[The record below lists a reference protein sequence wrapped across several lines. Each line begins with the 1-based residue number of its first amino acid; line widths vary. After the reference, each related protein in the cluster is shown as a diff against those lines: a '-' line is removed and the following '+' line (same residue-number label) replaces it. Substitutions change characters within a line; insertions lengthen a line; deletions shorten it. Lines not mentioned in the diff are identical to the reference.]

1 LTKITLL
8 VIVFLKLFDISNII
22 ANYLHKNMF
31 KNKLFKY
38 FSLELLKSFSV
49 ILVTLSFIIWFNQA
63 ARYLDLVTENGNPIN
78 VYLIFVFFQFPKI
91 FSQLFLFSL
100 LVSLFYTISKLENEN
115 ELNVYWLS
123 GVDEKQLIT
132 MLLKVCMLIFFIYYF
147 LYLFLS
153 PMASLKG
160 RSVLANSSFTI
171 ANSLMKEKNF
181 NTPLKGIT
189 VYVDKNNKK
198 GALENIF
205 IYEKQRI
212 IFASKGRIL
221 KNKDLTYL
229 ELSGGILQE
238 QDGEK
243 TNNIKFE
250 KMTFDFSEFESFTT
264 TYPKLSERNILW
276 LIKKNLELKQK
287 LTDKK
292 YEIDVKE
299 ELYKRIIKPLYIFV
313 IFFIGCCLISYKEN
327 IPKKKRNIKIILF
340 FLGVTILLINES
352 LIKFSARNIFI
363 EKIYFLSPVIFSIF
377 VYLLNKK
384 ISRREAL

>member
-1 LTKITLL
+1 
-8 VIVFLKLFDISNII
+8 
-22 ANYLHKNMF
+22 
-31 KNKLFKY
+31 
-38 FSLELLKSFSV
+38 
-49 ILVTLSFIIWFNQA
+49 
-63 ARYLDLVTENGNPIN
+63 
-78 VYLIFVFFQFPKI
+78 
-91 FSQLFLFSL
+91 
-100 LVSLFYTISKLENEN
+100 
-115 ELNVYWLS
+115 
-123 GVDEKQLIT
+123 
-132 MLLKVCMLIFFIYYF
+132 
-147 LYLFLS
+147 
-153 PMASLKG
+153 MASLKG

-276 LIKKNLELKQK
+276 LIKKNLELKQMS
-287 LTDKK
+287 TDKK

-299 ELYKRIIKPLYIFV
+299 ELYKRIIK
-313 IFFIGCCLISYKEN
+313 
-327 IPKKKRNIKIILF
+327 
-340 FLGVTILLINES
+340 
-352 LIKFSARNIFI
+352 
-363 EKIYFLSPVIFSIF
+363 
-377 VYLLNKK
+377 
-384 ISRREAL
+384 

>member
-1 LTKITLL
+1 
-8 VIVFLKLFDISNII
+8 
-22 ANYLHKNMF
+22 M
-31 KNKLFKY
+31 
-38 FSLELLKSFSV
+38 
-49 ILVTLSFIIWFNQA
+49 
-63 ARYLDLVTENGNPIN
+63 
-78 VYLIFVFFQFPKI
+78 
-91 FSQLFLFSL
+91 
-100 LVSLFYTISKLENEN
+100 
-115 ELNVYWLS
+115 
-123 GVDEKQLIT
+123 
-132 MLLKVCMLIFFIYYF
+132 
-147 LYLFLS
+147 
-153 PMASLKG
+153 
-160 RSVLANSSFTI
+160 
-171 ANSLMKEKNF
+171 
-181 NTPLKGIT
+181 
-189 VYVDKNNKK
+189 
-198 GALENIF
+198 
-205 IYEKQRI
+205 
-212 IFASKGRIL
+212 
-221 KNKDLTYL
+221 
-229 ELSGGILQE
+229 SGGILQE

-287 LTDKK
+287 STDKK
-292 YEIDVKE
+292 YEIDIKE

>member
-1 LTKITLL
+1 MKTLFLTKITLL

-205 IYEKQRI
+205 I
-212 IFASKGRIL
+212 
-221 KNKDLTYL
+221 
-229 ELSGGILQE
+229 
-238 QDGEK
+238 
-243 TNNIKFE
+243 
-250 KMTFDFSEFESFTT
+250 
-264 TYPKLSERNILW
+264 
-276 LIKKNLELKQK
+276 
-287 LTDKK
+287 
-292 YEIDVKE
+292 
-299 ELYKRIIKPLYIFV
+299 
-313 IFFIGCCLISYKEN
+313 
-327 IPKKKRNIKIILF
+327 
-340 FLGVTILLINES
+340 
-352 LIKFSARNIFI
+352 
-363 EKIYFLSPVIFSIF
+363 
-377 VYLLNKK
+377 
-384 ISRREAL
+384 

>member
-1 LTKITLL
+1 
-8 VIVFLKLFDISNII
+8 
-22 ANYLHKNMF
+22 MF

-287 LTDKK
+287 STDKK

-327 IPKKKRNIKIILF
+327 IPKKKETSK
-340 FLGVTILLINES
+340 
-352 LIKFSARNIFI
+352 
-363 EKIYFLSPVIFSIF
+363 
-377 VYLLNKK
+377 
-384 ISRREAL
+384 